1 MHGADSLQNLAPRR
15 FTALYARAP
24 RWYESSHKVMHLAR
38 RDRAGPTSFIPLAY
52 AKAHELVGS
61 GKKNRYDSSCAVCM
75 SDGVIVD
82 PDLDKATANPYT
94 ALLLSRAFCSKRD
107 T

>member
-1 MHGADSLQNLAPRR
+1 
-15 FTALYARAP
+15 
-24 RWYESSHKVMHLAR
+24 
-38 RDRAGPTSFIPLAY
+38 
-52 AKAHELVGS
+52 
-61 GKKNRYDSSCAVCM
+61 M
-75 SDGVIVD
+75 SDGVVVLVVD